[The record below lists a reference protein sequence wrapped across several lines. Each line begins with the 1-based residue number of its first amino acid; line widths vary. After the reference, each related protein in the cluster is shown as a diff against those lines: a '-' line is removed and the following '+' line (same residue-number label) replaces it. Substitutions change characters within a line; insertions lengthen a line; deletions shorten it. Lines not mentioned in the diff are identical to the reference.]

1 MKIIC
6 PSCGADFQLGQEQAL
21 GDGLQIKCPACLH
34 VFVAYAD
41 GSTASVENVEQVI
54 EQPASGFAP
63 PPPPPPPPR
72 HQQNSAPPPVP
83 MIDSTDG
90 EDVFDFSFGSSVSS
104 LEGKES
110 EVDTQG
116 KSEGDD
122 FDFSFGAQNDTPP
135 PPPKAPEASASPL
148 GNLFDDL
155 EDLPQP
161 KTVDAE
167 LPKPKLDAELPGVR
181 QEPQEPETVEP
192 VDVAEE
198 QAGLQAP
205 EFTVPTPEPT
215 PPTPLRCLLVLPPW
229 RPRAPD
235 RSTLS

>member
-1 MKIIC
+1 MTLILVLVLRTIRH
-6 PSCGADFQLGQEQAL
+6 
-21 GDGLQIKCPACLH
+21 LH
-34 VFVAYAD
+34 H
-41 GSTASVENVEQVI
+41 
-54 EQPASGFAP
+54 
-63 PPPPPPPPR
+63 R
-72 HQQNSAPPPVP
+72 KH
-83 MIDSTDG
+83 
-90 EDVFDFSFGSSVSS
+90 SS
-104 LEGKES
+104 
-110 EVDTQG
+110 
-116 KSEGDD
+116 
-122 FDFSFGAQNDTPP
+122 P
-135 PPPKAPEASASPL
+135 ASPL

-167 LPKPKLDAELPGVR
+167 LPKPKLDAELPGV

-215 PPTPLRCLLVLPPW
+215 PPTPSLPGVLPW